1 MSQWIAALV
10 LSLAVSFTGSAIAQ
24 NLHGRLGQPVT
35 LEGVAEARKLGAALR
50 GDGFEVWIDG
60 MQAWPAAAAG
70 RKVRVTGVLEER
82 YDLPV
87 YIQKTGEPP
96 AAGIP
101 VPEGTD
107 LRQASRRYV
116 VREAKWSPIE

>member
-1 MSQWIAALV
+1 MTRCSAALV
-10 LSLAVSFTGSAIAQ
+10 LFIAVSILGSA
-24 NLHGRLGQPVT
+24 HGQDLRARLGQPVT
-35 LEGVAEARKLGAALR
+35 LEGVAEIRKLGAALR
-50 GDGFEVWIDG
+50 GSGFEVWIDR
-60 MQAWPAAAAG
+60 MDEWPAGAAG

-82 YDLPV
+82 HDLPV
-87 YIQKTGEPP
+87 YVQKAGEPP

-116 VREAKWSPIE
+116 VREAKWSLIE

>member
-1 MSQWIAALV
+1 MIRWSATFV
-10 LSLAVSFTGSAIAQ
+10 LFLAVSFTGSASAQ
-24 NLHGRLGQPVT
+24 DLQARLGQPVT
-35 LEGVAEARKLGAALR
+35 LEGLAEARKLGAALR
-50 GDGFEVWIDG
+50 GAGFEVWIDR
-60 MQAWPAAAAG
+60 MDEWPATAAG

-87 YIQKTGEPP
+87 YIPKPGQPP

-116 VREAKWSPIE
+116 MREAKWSLIE